1 MERTRAW
8 RRSQAN
14 KHSAEKLPRPLRP
27 RPEKNWKLLY
37 TRADKLIRA
46 RQLGMSYPIR
56 SVRQLLDQE

>member
-8 RRSQAN
+8 RRSQAC
-14 KHSAEKLPRPLRP
+14 KHSPQKAFRPSKI
-27 RPEKNWKLLY
+27 RPEKNWKLMF
-37 TRADKLIRA
+37 TRADKLLRA